1 MFIEIKKKTAFMET
15 EGLLIIKRQSP
26 FDKISFK
33 TSQNLRKMALLR
45 MIVSNGQMLTGHDL
59 DSGSLITYFCKKKV
73 LTVL

>member
-1 MFIEIKKKTAFMET
+1 MET

-33 TSQNLRKMALLR
+33 TPQNLRKMALLR

-73 LTVL
+73 LTAL